1 MTTNSQ
7 TVTMYYDEYEA
18 LNGDGRGDDG
28 FCGMFPQL
36 ERDNA
41 VDVEIGVRFELRDNY
56 WLQMNGMRIDNLDGD
71 CGFNLLLLLNKNRNS
86 NGIGIKNRDL
96 KILKINNLRRFA
108 SLLE

>member
-7 TVTMYYDEYEA
+7 IVTMYYDEYEA

-36 ERDNA
+36 FRGDPQ
-41 VDVEIGVRFELRDNY
+41 DVEIEVWFELRDKY

-71 CGFNLLLLLNKNRNS
+71 CGLSLLLLLNKKSNS
-86 NGIGIKNRDL
+86 KGIGIKNLDF
-96 KILKINNLRRFA
+96 KILKINNLKRITD
-108 SLLE
+108 LLE